1 MLNDKVKNR
10 VAKAFKLRLYKQKAS
25 SQGFKTKGKFSE
37 TLRSK
42 DKPAKPYERKA
53 SLARHLIR
61 LYKRKASLAKP
72 LPRKTL

>member
-10 VAKAFKLRLYKQKAS
+10 VAKAFKLRLCKQKAS

-42 DKPAKPYERKA
+42 GKLEKALQTKGKPAKPYKRRA
-53 SLARHLIR
+53 S
-61 LYKRKASLAKP
+61 
-72 LPRKTL
+72 